1 MDPNLYCLCIGVD
14 AYFYGWCDANPDFG
28 IWSEMAQLK
37 SLCLVVSESV
47 YSKAAYWPTGQIL
60 DLGKLHFSHI
70 NFFLTRR
77 NWETDPFLCFKFS
90 TWELRR
96 FIDLKRSVNCNPM
109 GNIQFCNYNLF
120 LYAKAWR
127 RVFQATKTTYKP
139 AGNKGADFQVW
150 EVANHWNATTKRF
163 MKKLGSLPSRTDEI
177 SALQVSPKSNCLTKI
192 WHKIPVFGANTSF
205 ELKHFR
211 GFFVAQ
217 EFNKHCHIVLRQCRR
232 WRDSLV
238 KGRWRVGERPLAW
251 EQEALFGI
259 PTKTNHFKGIKSL
272 AIFKSCDFSSRL
284 HPNVLQHIVPGWKHP
299 NKLNNS
305 MWTSTGGG
313 KRSSNE
319 ICQLWEY
326 KFHGHWFI
334 NITAESEFWTNGL
347 WTRAFYLR

>member
-177 SALQVSPKSNCLTKI
+177 GFAGEPKIKLPNQNL
-192 WHKIPVFGANTSF
+192 
-205 ELKHFR
+205 
-211 GFFVAQ
+211 AQ
-217 EFNKHCHIVLRQCRR
+217 N
-232 WRDSLV
+232 
-238 KGRWRVGERPLAW
+238 
-251 EQEALFGI
+251 
-259 PTKTNHFKGIKSL
+259 
-272 AIFKSCDFSSRL
+272 SRL
-284 HPNVLQHIVPGWKHP
+284 WCQHKLWIETLQRFFCCPRIQQALPHRPA
-299 NKLNNS
+299 S
-305 MWTSTGGG
+305 MSKMARFSG
-313 KRSSNE
+313 
-319 ICQLWEY
+319 
-326 KFHGHWFI
+326 
-334 NITAESEFWTNGL
+334 
-347 WTRAFYLR
+347 